1 MSRPLTTVITP
12 LLTCSVQSFASP
24 ASSLKSRLHSCRY
37 CGGRIGVALTTTA
50 FVLMM
55 VLLLQPKKPRFSQ
68 FTTTVFGLFYTSYL
82 PVFWVKLRMLSVP
95 AINSS
100 ECQLELA
107 LSVIYYQR
115 RAVWTAIR
123 SETAAGAL
131 CSDPCDAVYSSFS

>member
-1 MSRPLTTVITP
+1 VAEWSYCHPITTQEFTAKLHISSK
-12 LLTCSVQSFASP
+12 LAQK
-24 ASSLKSRLHSCRY
+24 SSLSCRY

-100 ECQLELA
+100 ECQLDLA
-107 LSVIYYQR
+107 LFDIS
-115 RAVWTAIR
+115 AELSA
-123 SETAAGAL
+123 SL
-131 CSDPCDAVYSSFS
+131 CEACEGMYFW